1 MADQLYLSL
10 WFPNF
15 QLASLPAAL
24 TAVLNQFAKIA
35 SSPAVHAATVY
46 PLSWNESPI
55 YQRIYK
61 DEEAPQPTAAVAAA
75 TDPLHEDYAYE
86 FEMRW
91 TLWSP
96 EIAAGLD
103 PTWRQ
108 ETRVVRVT
116 GFGPLFDEGSY
127 QQNGQIRL
135 DLGPDTPFLEDEIE
149 LDKTG
154 IEVVRRNIE
163 KLVAL
168 TMLVEK
174 ECGAATRM
182 LWSETGGSLAQKL
195 IARLQ
200 RVN

>member
-24 TAVLNQFAKIA
+24 TEVLNQFATVALAK
-35 SSPAVHAATVY
+35 SVHAATVY

-55 YQRIYK
+55 YQHIYK
-61 DEEAPQPTAAVAAA
+61 PTEAAEPAAVVAAA

-86 FEMRW
+86 FEMH
-91 TLWSP
+91 WSVWLP

-108 ETRVVRVT
+108 EARVVRIT
-116 GFGPLFDEGSY
+116 GLGPLFDEGSY
-127 QQNGQIRL
+127 QQNGHIRV
-135 DLGPDTPFLEDEIE
+135 DLGQDTPFLEDDVE
-149 LDKTG
+149 LDKVG
-154 IEVVRRNIE
+154 IEVVQRNIV
-163 KLVAL
+163 KLVTFTRL
-168 TMLVEK
+168 IDK
-174 ECGAATRM
+174 ECGAATRL
-182 LWSETGGSLAQKL
+182 LWSEGGGNLAQKL